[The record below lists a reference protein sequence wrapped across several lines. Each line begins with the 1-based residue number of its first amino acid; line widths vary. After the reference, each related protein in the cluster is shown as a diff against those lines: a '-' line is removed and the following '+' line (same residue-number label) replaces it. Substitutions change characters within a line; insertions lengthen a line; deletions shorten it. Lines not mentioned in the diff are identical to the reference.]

1 MNDCLMMWEWER
13 EEGEILSWCVGETA
27 LGNIE
32 KPLYLLGFKYPPVT
46 VKWGNTVAINTILL
60 IGR

>member
-1 MNDCLMMWEWER
+1 MNWDR

-32 KPLYLLGFKYPPVT
+32 KPLYLLGFKYPRHG
-46 VKWGNTVAINTILL
+46 KMGKYRGYQYYTIDRS
-60 IGR
+60 ITFH